1 MDFRDEERRKKESE
15 YKNRLGKKLKE
26 FRLSKN
32 MSQLD
37 LALEADLARTQISR
51 IENGQASPTVL
62 TFVNIIKA
70 LQLSEHQVIN
80 LLELK

>member
-15 YKNRLGKKLKE
+15 YKNRLGRKLKE
-26 FRLSKN
+26 LRLSKD

-62 TFVNIIKA
+62 SFLNIVSA
-70 LQLSEHQVIN
+70 LNLSKDQV
-80 LLELK
+80 LELLDLA

>member
-15 YKNRLGKKLKE
+15 YKNRLGRKLKE
-26 FRLSKN
+26 LRLSKD

-62 TFVNIIKA
+62 SFLNIVNA
-70 LQLSEHQVIN
+70 LNLSKDQV
-80 LLELK
+80 LELMDLA